1 MGIRNDF
8 PDFASLN
15 PAATHPKWLLFAI
28 LQATPSPNTFD
39 LPPLA
44 INWGLWRFFF
54 RNLSECYSMPTVDQR
69 YDEAINLQQAGKL
82 EEAVEALE
90 ALIVD
95 EPGYALGHAALSVF
109 YGKLSRHDEAVE
121 HAQKVCELEP
131 NDPFSFMALS
141 LIAQRAGKISEAEQA
156 MGAAM
161 EKQWAAR
168 RPAGG

>member
-1 MGIRNDF
+1 
-8 PDFASLN
+8 
-15 PAATHPKWLLFAI
+15 
-28 LQATPSPNTFD
+28 
-39 LPPLA
+39 
-44 INWGLWRFFF
+44 
-54 RNLSECYSMPTVDQR
+54 MPTVDQR